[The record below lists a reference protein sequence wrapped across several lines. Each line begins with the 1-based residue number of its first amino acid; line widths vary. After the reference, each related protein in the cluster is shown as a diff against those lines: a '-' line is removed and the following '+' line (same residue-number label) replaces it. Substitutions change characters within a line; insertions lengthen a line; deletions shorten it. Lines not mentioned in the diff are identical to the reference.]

1 MEKDIIAGIC
11 GGISV
16 VLVGHPFDTVKT
28 LLQTAP
34 EGYYKSTI
42 DCVKKTYK
50 HEGIR
55 GFYSGI
61 GSPLLGQM
69 LFRAISFASFFHST
83 KLLQGEKSRPSNSD
97 LLTAG
102 AITGFIISFIETPI
116 DLIKTR
122 MQLQII
128 ESKLKMNNKLQYSSI
143 YGCIKYTI
151 KMHGFKA
158 LWQGWSGTA
167 IRNIPANSVFFP
179 VNEMMKRYFADMDNL
194 NDLNAISFEKKLIS
208 GATAGLCYWIGT
220 YPLDR
225 IKGQQMGLPFE
236 QRLSWINTVQYIFN
250 KGGGIRQFTYGLL
263 PCAARAIPACAAMFS
278 TVDIVR
284 NYLHRNSFF
293 IT

>member
-34 EGYYKSTI
+34 EGYYKSTL

-61 GSPLLGQM
+61 SSPLYGQM
-69 LFRAISFASFFHST
+69 LFRAVSFASFFYSA
-83 KLLQGEKSRPSNSD
+83 KLLQGEKVRPSNGD

-122 MQLQII
+122 MQIQII
-128 ESKLKMNNKLQYSSI
+128 EAKLSMNKKIHYNSI
-143 YGCIKYTI
+143 LGCVKYTVHA
-151 KMHGFKA
+151 HGFKA

-167 IRNIPANSVFFP
+167 IRNVPANSVFFP
-179 VNEMMKRYFADMDNL
+179 VNEMMKRHFANSENL
-194 NDLNAISFEKKLIS
+194 NDVNAISLEKKLIS

-236 QRLSWINTVQYIFN
+236 QRLSWIDTVRYILN
-250 KGGGIRQFTYGLL
+250 KGDGIRQFTHGFL
-263 PCAARAIPACAAMFS
+263 PCATRAIPACAAMFS

-284 NYLHRNSFF
+284 NYLYS
-293 IT
+293 